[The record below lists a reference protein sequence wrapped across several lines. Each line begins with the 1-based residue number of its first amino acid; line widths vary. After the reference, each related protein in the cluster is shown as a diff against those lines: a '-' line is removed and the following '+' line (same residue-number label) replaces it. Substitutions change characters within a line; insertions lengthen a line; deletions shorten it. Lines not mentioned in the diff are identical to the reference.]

1 MLRASM
7 RACTMKRKWNKKG
20 QLGKNPHTT
29 LNKRILSV
37 LVSVFSLTLSL
48 ESLLP
53 SVSREM
59 ASVCSSCTSRG
70 GRGALSLSLLLMMM
84 VMVMMT
90 MQNRSPMLN
99 VVFEDGGESA
109 ADVKQQ
115 SSTRKRKRAV
125 DDANI
130 LPMPESNDPLA
141 SKRGEG
147 AVKLKNDN
155 NDIRNTSEKHWMEEI
170 FRARDRAGLVGPK
183 ACKDVHFGTIERG
196 KTRGN
201 HRHRGKA
208 ETFAVFGNANGI
220 VRVERETGGGYTDYS
235 FSRGER
241 VLVSSPRGLG
251 HAVTNSDEKDGVM
264 VIVACS
270 DEAHDDD
277 GDGMNDYQ
285 IWDDL

>member
-1 MLRASM
+1 M
-7 RACTMKRKWNKKG
+7 
-20 QLGKNPHTT
+20 
-29 LNKRILSV
+29 
-37 LVSVFSLTLSL
+37 SVFSLTLSL
-48 ESLLP
+48 LSLSP

-59 ASVCSSCTSRG
+59 SSVCSSCTSRG

-84 VMVMMT
+84 VTVMMT
-90 MQNRSPMLN
+90 MRNRSPILN

-125 DDANI
+125 DDVNI

-183 ACKDVHFGTIERG
+183 ACKDVHFGTMG
-196 KTRGN
+196 
-201 HRHRGKA
+201 
-208 ETFAVFGNANGI
+208 
-220 VRVERETGGGYTDYS
+220 
-235 FSRGER
+235 
-241 VLVSSPRGLG
+241 
-251 HAVTNSDEKDGVM
+251 
-264 VIVACS
+264 
-270 DEAHDDD
+270 
-277 GDGMNDYQ
+277 
-285 IWDDL
+285 

>member
-1 MLRASM
+1 M
-7 RACTMKRKWNKKG
+7 
-20 QLGKNPHTT
+20 
-29 LNKRILSV
+29 
-37 LVSVFSLTLSL
+37 
-48 ESLLP
+48 
-53 SVSREM
+53 
-59 ASVCSSCTSRG
+59 SSAYSSFTSRG
-70 GRGALSLSLLLMMM
+70 GRGALSLSLLLMT
-84 VMVMMT
+84 MVMMMMMMMM
-90 MQNRSPMLN
+90 MQNRFPILN
-99 VVFEDGGESA
+99 VDDGGGESA
-109 ADVKQQ
+109 ADVKLQ
-115 SSTRKRKRAV
+115 SSIRKRKRAV
-125 DDANI
+125 DDVNI

-155 NDIRNTSEKHWMEEI
+155 NDVRNKSEKHWMEEI

-220 VRVERETGGGYTDYS
+220 VRVERETGGRYTDYS

-251 HAVTNSDEKDGVM
+251 HAVTNSDDEDGVM

>member
-1 MLRASM
+1 
-7 RACTMKRKWNKKG
+7 
-20 QLGKNPHTT
+20 
-29 LNKRILSV
+29 
-37 LVSVFSLTLSL
+37 
-48 ESLLP
+48 
-53 SVSREM
+53 
-59 ASVCSSCTSRG
+59 
-70 GRGALSLSLLLMMM
+70 MMM
-84 VMVMMT
+84 MMMFMV
-90 MQNRSPMLN
+90 MQNRFPIQN
-99 VVFEDGGESA
+99 VVYDDGGDNRAEFM
-109 ADVKQQ
+109 KQQ
-115 SSTRKRKRAV
+115 SSIRQRKRAV
-125 DDANI
+125 DDVPI
-130 LPMPESNDPLA
+130 LPMPESKDPLK
-141 SKRGEG
+141 SSRGEG
-147 AVKLKNDN
+147 AVKLKNDS
-155 NDIRNTSEKHWMEEI
+155 NDTRNKSEKHWMEEL

-220 VRVERETGGGYTDYS
+220 VRVERETGGSYTDYS

-277 GDGMNDYQ
+277 GDGLNDYQ

>member
-7 RACTMKRKWNKKG
+7 RACTVKRKWNKKG
-20 QLGKNPHTT
+20 QSGKNPHNTKQT
-29 LNKRILSV
+29 YLIRFSVRFFSHSFTRIA
-37 LVSVFSLTLSL
+37 
-48 ESLLP
+48 LP

-125 DDANI
+125 DDVNI

>member
-1 MLRASM
+1 M
-7 RACTMKRKWNKKG
+7 
-20 QLGKNPHTT
+20 
-29 LNKRILSV
+29 
-37 LVSVFSLTLSL
+37 SVFSLTLSL
-48 ESLLP
+48 ESLLL

-59 ASVCSSCTSRG
+59 SSVCSSYTSRG

-84 VMVMMT
+84 VMVMMMMM
-90 MQNRSPMLN
+90 MQNRLPILN

-115 SSTRKRKRAV
+115 SSIRKRKRAV
-125 DDANI
+125 DDVNI

-155 NDIRNTSEKHWMEEI
+155 NDIRNKSEKHWMEEI

>member
-1 MLRASM
+1 M
-7 RACTMKRKWNKKG
+7 
-20 QLGKNPHTT
+20 
-29 LNKRILSV
+29 
-37 LVSVFSLTLSL
+37 SVFSLTLSL
-48 ESLLP
+48 ESLSP

-59 ASVCSSCTSRG
+59 FSVCSSCTSRG

-90 MQNRSPMLN
+90 MQNRSPILN

-125 DDANI
+125 DDVNI
-130 LPMPESNDPLA
+130 LSMPESNDPLA

-196 KTRGN
+196 KTRG
-201 HRHRGKA
+201 RR
-208 ETFAVFGNANGI
+208 
-220 VRVERETGGGYTDYS
+220 RERERGVCCLPLS
-235 FSRGER
+235 PSRS
-241 VLVSSPRGLG
+241 L
-251 HAVTNSDEKDGVM
+251 TFF
-264 VIVACS
+264 
-270 DEAHDDD
+270 
-277 GDGMNDYQ
+277 
-285 IWDDL
+285 

>member
-1 MLRASM
+1 MS
-7 RACTMKRKWNKKG
+7 
-20 QLGKNPHTT
+20 
-29 LNKRILSV
+29 SV
-37 LVSVFSLTLSL
+37 Y
-48 ESLLP
+48 
-53 SVSREM
+53 
-59 ASVCSSCTSRG
+59 SSFTSRG

-84 VMVMMT
+84 MVMM
-90 MQNRSPMLN
+90 MLKQNRFPILN
-99 VVFEDGGESA
+99 VVYDDGGESA
-109 ADVKQQ
+109 ADVKLQ
-115 SSTRKRKRAV
+115 SSIRKRKRAV
-125 DDANI
+125 DDVNI

-155 NDIRNTSEKHWMEEI
+155 NDIRNKSEKHWMEEI

>member
-1 MLRASM
+1 
-7 RACTMKRKWNKKG
+7 
-20 QLGKNPHTT
+20 
-29 LNKRILSV
+29 
-37 LVSVFSLTLSL
+37 
-48 ESLLP
+48 
-53 SVSREM
+53 
-59 ASVCSSCTSRG
+59 
-70 GRGALSLSLLLMMM
+70 MM

-125 DDANI
+125 DDVNI

-208 ETFAVFGNANGI
+208 ETFAVFGNANVSAFPRCRWKAETFAVFGNANGI

>member
-1 MLRASM
+1 MIRASM
-7 RACTMKRKWNKKG
+7 RACTMKRNGINKAVREKIRAHNTK
-20 QLGKNPHTT
+20 LTA
-29 LNKRILSV
+29 RILSV
-37 LVSVFSLTLSL
+37 LVPVFSFTLSL
-48 ESLLP
+48 KSLLLR
-53 SVSREM
+53 VSRKM
-59 ASVCSSCTSRG
+59 SSACSSFTSRG

-84 VMVMMT
+84 MVMMMM
-90 MQNRSPMLN
+90 MQNRFPILN
-99 VVFEDGGESA
+99 VVYDDGG
-109 ADVKQQ
+109 DVKLQ
-115 SSTRKRKRAV
+115 SSIRKRKRAV
-125 DDANI
+125 DDVNI

-155 NDIRNTSEKHWMEEI
+155 NDIRNKSEKHWMEEI

>member
-1 MLRASM
+1 MS
-7 RACTMKRKWNKKG
+7 
-20 QLGKNPHTT
+20 
-29 LNKRILSV
+29 
-37 LVSVFSLTLSL
+37 
-48 ESLLP
+48 
-53 SVSREM
+53 
-59 ASVCSSCTSRG
+59 SVCPSCTSRG

-84 VMVMMT
+84 MVMM
-90 MQNRSPMLN
+90 MMKQNRFPILN
-99 VVFEDGGESA
+99 VVD
-109 ADVKQQ
+109 DV
-115 SSTRKRKRAV
+115 
-125 DDANI
+125 NI

-220 VRVERETGGGYTDYS
+220 VRIERETGGGYTDYS

>member
-7 RACTMKRKWNKKG
+7 RAFTVKRKWNKK
-20 QLGKNPHTT
+20 QFGKNPHTT

-48 ESLLP
+48 QSLLP

-59 ASVCSSCTSRG
+59 SSACSSCASRG

-84 VMVMMT
+84 VMVMMM
-90 MQNRSPMLN
+90 MQNRGSPILN

-125 DDANI
+125 DDVNI

-170 FRARDRAGLVGPK
+170 FRARDR
-183 ACKDVHFGTIERG
+183 
-196 KTRGN
+196 
-201 HRHRGKA
+201 
-208 ETFAVFGNANGI
+208 GI
-220 VRVERETGGGYTDYS
+220 GWTESV
-235 FSRGER
+235 
-241 VLVSSPRGLG
+241 
-251 HAVTNSDEKDGVM
+251 
-264 VIVACS
+264 
-270 DEAHDDD
+270 
-277 GDGMNDYQ
+277 
-285 IWDDL
+285 